1 MNTNDLENETKTV
14 SQRQLTIIAVLGAV
28 AFYNTVGNHVVPV
41 AGWLMPI
48 AFVYFI
54 RHTRLR
60 WGIPVVWAIMASM
73 WLLAFRGFG
82 SVIPLA
88 LYFTIGPLFVV
99 ALLIPFL
106 IDRYCHRR
114 IDGFA
119 ATLVLPAAAAAVDF
133 LWSIAIP
140 YGTWS
145 STAYSQYGN
154 LAIVQLVAWTGLS
167 GIVFLLYWTG
177 SVFIWALEQD
187 FEWSRIRRGSLA
199 YATIMMTVIVAG
211 SLRTVV
217 AAPSGDTFRVASISV
232 PKDELLKASQDAR
245 ESGDGSNAYP
255 DAVRKA
261 AEHIQDEYLARTARE
276 AEAGAAF
283 IVWPEAG
290 CLMRKEDE
298 AAYVERARA
307 LADQQDIYL
316 FMGLGVSL
324 KSDWPKLENKIVT
337 IGPEGE
343 ILNEYHK
350 TFVVPG
356 DPHGPGE
363 GILPLIDTPYGRV
376 SIAICYDMD
385 FPGLIRQAGKGDAD
399 IIIAPSNDWRGIDPI
414 HTLMATFRAVENGA
428 VVIRQTNSGLSI
440 AVDHQG
446 RVLASA
452 DYFQT
457 DDHVMVASIP
467 KESPGSLYAKIGDV
481 FAWAMVLITITFIG
495 VAALK
500 TSTMANPLSIRN
512 TDSPEP
518 SRSTG

>member
-1 MNTNDLENETKTV
+1 MSTNGLENNTKAV
-14 SQRQLTIIAVLGAV
+14 SKLRLTIVAVLGAV
-28 AFYNTVGNHVVPV
+28 AFYNTFGNHVIPV

-48 AFVYFI
+48 AFVFLV

-60 WGIPVVWAIMASM
+60 WGIPVAWAIMSSM
-73 WLLAFRGFG
+73 WLLAFRGLAG
-82 SVIPLA
+82 AIPLPVVIGVGI
-88 LYFTIGPLFVV
+88 LYGGPFLV
-99 ALLIPFL
+99 PFL

-119 ATLVLPAAAAAVDF
+119 VTLVLPAAAAATDYLITVTS
-133 LWSIAIP
+133 L
-140 YGTWS
+140 YGSWGS
-145 STAYSQYGN
+145 AAYSQYGN
-154 LAIVQLVAWTGLS
+154 LAIVQLVAWTGLP

-177 SVFIWALEQD
+177 SIFNWALEQD

-199 YATIMMTVIVAG
+199 YATVLVTVVTAG

-217 AAPSGDTFRVASISV
+217 AAPSGDTLRVASISV
-232 PKDELLKASQDAR
+232 PKDELITAIQAR
-245 ESGDGSNAYP
+245 EAGNESDPYP

-276 AEAGAAF
+276 AEAGATF
-283 IVWPEAG
+283 VVWPEAG

-307 LADQQDIYL
+307 LADEHDIYL

-324 KSDWPKLENKIVT
+324 KSDPPQLENKVVT
-337 IGPEGE
+337 VGPEGD
-343 ILNEYHK
+343 ILDEYHK

-356 DPHGPGE
+356 DTHGPGD

-376 SIAICYDMD
+376 SVAICYDMD

-399 IIIAPSNDWRGIDPI
+399 IIIAPSNDWPGIDPI
-414 HTLMATFRAVENGA
+414 HTMMATFRAVENGA
-428 VVIRQTNSGLSI
+428 AVIRQTSSGLSI

-457 DDHVMVASIP
+457 DDHTMVASIP
-467 KESPGSLYAKIGDV
+467 KESPGSLYAKVGDV
-481 FAWAMVLITITFIG
+481 FAWAMVITTLASMGF
-495 VAALK
+495 AALK
-500 TSTMANPLSIRN
+500 TSTVSSSLSNRYAGP
-512 TDSPEP
+512 PEP
-518 SRSTG
+518 SRSPG